1 LKTKA
6 RFVVRLIYKWSYL
19 ENTLDIAIKYSHK
32 LSWYSTTLKMPKTQ
46 NLIFFPHFSPFSEP
60 WSHMEKLG
68 YIKSLSKILKF
79 KDLRKD
85 LE

>member
-1 LKTKA
+1 
-6 RFVVRLIYKWSYL
+6 
-19 ENTLDIAIKYSHK
+19 
-32 LSWYSTTLKMPKTQ
+32 MPKTQ